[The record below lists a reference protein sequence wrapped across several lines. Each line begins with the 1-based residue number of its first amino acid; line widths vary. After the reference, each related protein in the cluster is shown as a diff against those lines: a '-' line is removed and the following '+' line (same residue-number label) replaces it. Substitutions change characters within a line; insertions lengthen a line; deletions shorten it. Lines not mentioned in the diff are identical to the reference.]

1 MRAATTPNP
10 ANKGGW
16 IAADPS
22 LEGKTLSRLGSGFFS
37 FGRTRPTESQA
48 TDWTA
53 LRDRWEYSHVA
64 RAAFAPELYSPCCFH
79 PLWFGC
85 GRIVPRRDL

>member
-10 ANKGGW
+10 ANKRVW

-64 RAAFAPELYSPCCFH
+64 RAAFATLSFILLVVSIPYGSAA
-79 PLWFGC
+79 
-85 GRIVPRRDL
+85 GR